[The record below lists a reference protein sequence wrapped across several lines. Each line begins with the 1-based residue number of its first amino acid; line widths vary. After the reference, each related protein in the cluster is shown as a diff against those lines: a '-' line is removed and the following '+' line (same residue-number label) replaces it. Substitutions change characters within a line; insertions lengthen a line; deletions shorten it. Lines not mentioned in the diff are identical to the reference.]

1 MPCAAR
7 RTSYLGAMAA
17 RDRITPRR
25 NRATPVV
32 TPRNRPRQ
40 GAPAVERAAGP
51 DDPDEKI
58 LAIAERCYAA
68 LPADFR
74 RYADNVVVTI
84 QDFPDADTLARMGCA
99 TRWDL
104 LGLYSG
110 IAVGEKEA
118 GYVAPTPDRVF
129 LYARPIAAYAKET
142 GERLADVVRHV
153 LIHEIGHHFGLS
165 DADMERI
172 EAACR

>member
-1 MPCAAR
+1 
-7 RTSYLGAMAA
+7 MAA
-17 RDRITPRR
+17 RDRIAPRR
-25 NRATPVV
+25 NRAIPVV
-32 TPRNRPRQ
+32 TPRTRPRQ
-40 GAPAVERAAGP
+40 GAPAPAAGTDGP
-51 DDPDEKI
+51 DDEI

-68 LPADFR
+68 LPAGFR
-74 RYADNVVVTI
+74 RFAGNVVITI
-84 QDFPDADTLARMGCA
+84 RDFPDSETLEHMGCA
-99 TRWDL
+99 SRWDL

-118 GYVAPTPDRVF
+118 GYVAPTPDRIF
-129 LYARPIAAYAKET
+129 LYARPIAAYAKDT

-172 EAACR
+172 EAAGR

>member
-1 MPCAAR
+1 
-7 RTSYLGAMAA
+7 MAA

-32 TPRNRPRQ
+32 TPRNLPRQ
-40 GAPAVERAAGP
+40 AAPEAEPAAGTGE
-51 DDPDEKI
+51 PDEDI
-58 LAIAERCYAA
+58 LAIAERCFAA

-74 RYADNVVVTI
+74 RHAENVVITV
-84 QDFPDADTLARMGCA
+84 QNFPDADTRAQMGCA

-110 IAVGEKEA
+110 ISVGDKEA
-118 GYVAPTPDRVF
+118 GYVAPTPDRIF
-129 LYARPIAAYAKET
+129 LYARPIAAYAKDT
-142 GERLADVVRHV
+142 GERLAHVVRHV

-172 EAACR
+172 EAAAAGG

>member
-1 MPCAAR
+1 
-7 RTSYLGAMAA
+7 MAA

-32 TPRNRPRQ
+32 TLWNRPRQ
-40 GAPAVERAAGP
+40 AAPGTEPAARTGEP
-51 DDPDEKI
+51 DDDI

-74 RYADNVVVTI
+74 RHADNVVITI
-84 QDFPDADTLARMGCA
+84 RDFPDADTLARMGCA

-110 IAVGEKEA
+110 IAVGDKEA
-118 GYVAPTPDRVF
+118 GYVAPPPDRIF

-172 EAACR
+172 EAAAAAGRD

>member
-1 MPCAAR
+1 M
-7 RTSYLGAMAA
+7 
-17 RDRITPRR
+17 
-25 NRATPVV
+25 PVV

-40 GAPAVERAAGP
+40 AAPAAEPAAETGEA
-51 DDPDEKI
+51 DDKI

-74 RYADNVVVTI
+74 RYADNVAITI
-84 QDFPDADTLARMGCA
+84 QDFPDPDTLAHMGCA

-110 IAVGEKEA
+110 IAVGEKDA
-118 GYVAPTPDRVF
+118 GYVAPPPDRIF
-129 LYARPIAAYAKET
+129 LYARPIAAYAEET
-142 GERLADVVRHV
+142 GERLVDVVRHV

>member
-1 MPCAAR
+1 M
-7 RTSYLGAMAA
+7 TA
-17 RDRITPRR
+17 RDRITPRW

-32 TPRNRPRQ
+32 TPQNRPPQ
-40 GAPAVERAAGP
+40 GAPGAAPAAGTGEP
-51 DDPDEKI
+51 GDKI

-68 LPADFR
+68 LPAEFR
-74 RYADNVVVTI
+74 RYADNVVITI
-84 QDFPDADTLARMGCA
+84 QEFPDADTLAHMGCA
-99 TRWDL
+99 SRWDL

-110 IAVGEKEA
+110 ISVGEKDS
-118 GYVAPTPDRVF
+118 GYVAPTPDRIF
-129 LYARPIAAYAKET
+129 LYTRPIAAYAEET

>member
-1 MPCAAR
+1 
-7 RTSYLGAMAA
+7 MAA

-25 NRATPVV
+25 NRAIPVV
-32 TPRNRPRQ
+32 TLRNRPRQ
-40 GAPAVERAAGP
+40 AAPAAGSEAGTGAQ
-51 DDPDEKI
+51 DDEI

-74 RYADNVVVTI
+74 RHADNVAITVR
-84 QDFPDADTLARMGCA
+84 DFPDADTLAQMGCA

-118 GYVAPTPDRVF
+118 GYVAPPPDRIF

-165 DADMERI
+165 DDDMERI
-172 EAACR
+172 EAAAAGR

>member
-7 RTSYLGAMAA
+7 RASYLGPMAA

-25 NRATPVV
+25 NRAIPVV
-32 TPRNRPRQ
+32 TPQNRPRQ
-40 GAPAVERAAGP
+40 GAPAAEPAAGT
-51 DDPDEKI
+51 DGPDEKI

-68 LPADFR
+68 LPAEFR
-74 RYADNVVVTI
+74 RYADNVVITI
-84 QDFPDADTLARMGCA
+84 QDFPDAETLARMDCA

-129 LYARPIAAYAKET
+129 LYARPIAAYAKDT

-165 DADMERI
+165 DDDMERI

>member
-1 MPCAAR
+1 M
-7 RTSYLGAMAA
+7 TA

-25 NRATPVV
+25 HRATPVV
-32 TPRNRPRQ
+32 TPQNRPRQ
-40 GAPAVERAAGP
+40 GAPAVGPAAGTGGP
-51 DDPDEKI
+51 DDRI

-74 RYADNVVVTI
+74 RHADNVAITI
-84 QDFPDADTLARMGCA
+84 QDFPDSDTLAHMGCA

-118 GYVAPTPDRVF
+118 GYVAPAPDRIF
-129 LYARPIAAYAKET
+129 LYARPIAAYAEET
-142 GERLADVVRHV
+142 GERLVDVVRHV

-172 EAACR
+172 EAMAAGRD

>member
-1 MPCAAR
+1 M
-7 RTSYLGAMAA
+7 
-17 RDRITPRR
+17 
-25 NRATPVV
+25 PVV

-40 GAPAVERAAGP
+40 AAPAAEPATGTGEA
-51 DDPDEKI
+51 DDEI

-74 RYADNVVVTI
+74 RHADGVVI
-84 QDFPDADTLARMGCA
+84 AIRDFPDAETLAQMGCS

-118 GYVAPTPDRVF
+118 GYVAPAPDRIF
-129 LYARPIAAYAKET
+129 LYARPIEAYAAET

-172 EAACR
+172 EAAAGEGDPGRKRDRKRGRDRGRDRD

>member
-1 MPCAAR
+1 M
-7 RTSYLGAMAA
+7 
-17 RDRITPRR
+17 
-25 NRATPVV
+25 PVV
-32 TPRNRPRQ
+32 TPHNRPRQ
-40 GAPAVERAAGP
+40 AAPAAEPAAGTGEA
-51 DDPDEKI
+51 DDEI

-74 RYADNVVVTI
+74 RHADGVVI
-84 QDFPDADTLARMGCA
+84 AIRDFPDAETLAQMGCS

-118 GYVAPTPDRVF
+118 GYVAPAPDRIF
-129 LYARPIAAYAKET
+129 LYARPIEAYAAET

-172 EAACR
+172 EAAAGEGDPGRKRDRKRDRDRGRDRD